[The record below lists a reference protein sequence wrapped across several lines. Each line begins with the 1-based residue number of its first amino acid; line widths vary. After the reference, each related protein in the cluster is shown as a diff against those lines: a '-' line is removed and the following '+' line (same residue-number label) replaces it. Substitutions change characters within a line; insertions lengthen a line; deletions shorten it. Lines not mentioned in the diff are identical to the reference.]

1 MKVLEGLGV
10 SPGIEVAKAFLLERE
25 DFIVLRRKLGKA
37 EVEADVERLR
47 RAIDDT
53 VEELTELESHLQ
65 RELGDAYADI
75 FHAHIMVLTDE
86 HFLQETIR
94 RARENL
100 VNIEYALMQEMGQVE
115 TVFSQMH
122 DTYLRER
129 GGDIRD
135 VGRRLLR
142 KLLGKE
148 REELHSLT
156 EPAIVVAHD
165 LSPSETASMTK
176 DMVVGLA
183 TDVGGPTSHTA
194 ILARAL
200 EIPAVVGLKNV
211 TRFLTTG
218 DVVIVDGN
226 RGRIVTKPD
235 EATKRGYAEQR
246 RKFEVFTK
254 ELEKTAELLA
264 ETLDGHRITLAA
276 NIELPEEVAHVRVHG
291 AEGIGLYR
299 TEYLFMNRR
308 GLPSETEQ
316 LEAYRVLAE
325 QVAPHPAIVRTLDLG
340 GDKYVSHLEIP
351 QEMNPSMGWRAIRF
365 CLQRPEIFRTQL
377 RAILRASAYGKLKIM
392 YPLISGSEELIEA
405 NRHLEGV
412 KKALRAEGMGFDENI
427 EVGAMIEVPSAAM
440 AADILAEHVDFF
452 SVGTNDLIQYSLA
465 VDRVN
470 EKIAHLYDPAH
481 PGVLR
486 MIKLIVDAAKA
497 NGIWVGMCGEM
508 AADPGF
514 ALVLV
519 GMGLDE
525 LSVAAI
531 AIPEVKLLIRSAT
544 FTEAQELAQC
554 VLSLR
559 SAAKIRERIADTVN
573 KLAPALS
580 QYGMGVSG
588 QRLES

>member
-1 MKVLEGLGV
+1 M
-10 SPGIEVAKAFLLERE
+10 SPGVEMAKAFLLERE
-25 DFIVLRRKLGKA
+25 DFIILKRAMSDEQIELDAERFRKA
-37 EVEADVERLR
+37 IAD
-47 RAIDDT
+47 T
-53 VEELTELESHLQ
+53 TEELSLLEARLQ
-65 RELGDAYADI
+65 RELGDAYAGI
-75 FHAHIMVLTDE
+75 FQAHIMVLKDE
-86 HFLQETIR
+86 NFFRGTLR
-94 RARENL
+94 RAGENR
-100 VNIEYALMQEMGQVE
+100 VNIEYALMEEMNNVE

-122 DTYLRER
+122 DAYLRER

-135 VGRRLLR
+135 VGKRVLR

-148 REELHSLT
+148 REELHSLA

-165 LSPSETASMTK
+165 LSPSETASMGK
-176 DMVVGLA
+176 GMVVGLV

-200 EIPAVVGLKNV
+200 EIPAVLGLRNV
-211 TRFLTTG
+211 TRFVATG
-218 DVVIVDGN
+218 DTLVVDGN
-226 RGRIVTKPD
+226 RGRVISNPD
-235 EATKRGYAEQR
+235 QNAEREYLEDR

-254 ELEKTAELLA
+254 ELEKTAELPA
-264 ETLDGHRITLAA
+264 QTLDGHRIVLAA

-299 TEYLFMNRR
+299 TEFLYMNRQDM
-308 GLPSETEQ
+308 PSETEQ
-316 LEAYRVLAE
+316 FEAYRSLAE
-325 QVAPHPAIVRTLDLG
+325 QVAPHPAVVRTLDLG

-392 YPLISGSEELIEA
+392 YPLISGPGELVAA
-405 NRHLEGV
+405 NRHLEEV
-412 KKALRAEGMGFDENI
+412 RRELRAEDVAFDEEM

-440 AADILAEHVDFF
+440 VADILAEHVDFF
-452 SVGTNDLIQYSLA
+452 SMGTNDLIQYSLA

-470 EKIAHLYDPAH
+470 EKIAHLYEPAH

-486 MIKLIVDAAKA
+486 MIKFITEAAKA
-497 NGIWVGMCGEM
+497 SGIWVGICGEM

-514 ALVLV
+514 ALLLV
-519 GMGLDE
+519 GMGVDE

-531 AIPEVKLLIRSAT
+531 AIPEIKLVIRAAT
-544 FTEAQELAQC
+544 FTEVRELAER

-559 SAAKIRERIADTVN
+559 SAEEIRKQISETVN
-573 KLAPALS
+573 RLAPTLS
-580 QYGMGVSG
+580 GYGMGAD
-588 QRLES
+588 